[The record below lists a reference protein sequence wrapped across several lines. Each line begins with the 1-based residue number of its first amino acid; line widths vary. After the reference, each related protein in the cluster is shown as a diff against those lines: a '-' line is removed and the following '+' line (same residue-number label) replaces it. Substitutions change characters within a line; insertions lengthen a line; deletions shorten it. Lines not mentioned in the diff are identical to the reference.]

1 MDPLA
6 LTEASDASKYKLPHY
21 SYHNDWHDNSGKVQ
35 AYGTISVNGYTVAN
49 EKIKGRGKL
58 KVVGTLEGTDLEIYG
73 NITITGHL

>member
-1 MDPLA
+1 
-6 LTEASDASKYKLPHY
+6 
-21 SYHNDWHDNSGKVQ
+21 
-35 AYGTISVNGYTVAN
+35 VNGYTVAN